1 MNLLKSE
8 HRSTRN
14 LRSTPSFAR
23 RHTRLERVSIVPGH
37 PIWRVPEQFSA
48 VSLQL
53 CQVIE
58 RVSAAEL
65 AGIDET
71 HEQIAHAGAVLGLI
85 EHGVLSMKNSHL
97 QRSPDDVIVQPCSS
111 LSSEQ

>member
-8 HRSTRN
+8 HGSTRN

-48 VSLQL
+48 VSFQL
-53 CQVIE
+53 CQVAE
-58 RVSAAEL
+58 SVSAAQLLQHITAFLGKVLGHLHKL
-65 AGIDET
+65 ASCMRDAISQDHLEFFGRIARKG
-71 HEQIAHAGAVLGLI
+71 IAHLD
-85 EHGVLSMKNSHL
+85 
-97 QRSPDDVIVQPCSS
+97 RWT
-111 LSSEQ
+111 

>member
-53 CQVIE
+53 CQVVE

-71 HEQIAHAGAVLGLI
+71 PEQIAHAGAVPGLI
-85 EHGVLSMKNSHL
+85 VHSLPFMKHKPLSPFAL
-97 QRSPDDVIVQPCSS
+97 
-111 LSSEQ
+111 

>member
-1 MNLLKSE
+1 MNLVKSE

-53 CQVIE
+53 GQVVE

-71 HEQIAHAGAVLGLI
+71 HEQIAHAGAVLSLI
-85 EHGVLSMKNSHL
+85 EPNLCTDFGVRL
-97 QRSPDDVIVQPCSS
+97 
-111 LSSEQ
+111 EA

>member
-53 CQVIE
+53 CQVVE

-71 HEQIAHAGAVLGLI
+71 HEIAHAGAVLSLI
-85 EHGVLSMKNSHL
+85 EHSVLPMKNSQDRKSTRL
-97 QRSPDDVIVQPCSS
+97 NSS
-111 LSSEQ
+111 HRCISYAV